1 MRRRF
6 VRGRGFVLLL
16 FAVIFSFGILGQ
28 VDTRM
33 HIGGGDWDVDSLI
46 YINVDEYLYS
56 ANYGYTSFVSQ
67 ESSNGQTSSTFQTL
81 AALELDAAANT
92 SVKPADQ
99 GAQSSAQE
107 EAVLPEVAER
117 AALEQLAAAPSR
129 AESALQVATPPVASP
144 PKVEE
149 KKEEKKEEKPTIF
162 VHKVNPGET
171 LWDIANAYGVSVDAI
186 ISANDLKN
194 PNMLAVGQELNILS
208 VQGVL
213 HRVATGESLWE
224 ISQRYQ
230 VSMDEITRVN
240 NITDPNRIMPNTQ
253 LIIPGATQV
262 RQKDVLVINGQ
273 LQKAFDWPASG
284 RISST
289 FGQRWGRM
297 HNGLDIAVNTG
308 TPVKAAA
315 DGKVTFAG
323 WNGSYGILVTID
335 HGNNVETRYAH
346 NSRVNVKVGQ
356 TVTRGQVIAYSGNT
370 GNSTGPHLH
379 FEIRYRGNPVNPQ
392 NYLK

>member
-6 VRGRGFVLLL
+6 ARGKGFILLL

-33 HIGGGDWDVDSLI
+33 HIGGSDWDLDSLI
-46 YINVDEYLYS
+46 YINVDEYLYYS
-56 ANYGYTSFVSQ
+56 TLDSQ
-67 ESSNGQTSSTFQTL
+67 EYGQPLPTVQTL
-81 AALELDAAANT
+81 AALDGAAKPVETPQPQVLDEGTA
-92 SVKPADQ
+92 
-99 GAQSSAQE
+99 
-107 EAVLPEVAER
+107 EALPEVAEQP
-117 AALEQLAAAPSR
+117 EPTAPSR
-129 AESALQVATPPVASP
+129 VESALQVATPPVAAP

-149 KKEEKKEEKPTIF
+149 KKEEERPTIF

-186 ISANDLKN
+186 ISANELKN

-213 HRVATGESLWE
+213 HKVATGESLWE

-230 VSMDEITRVN
+230 VPMEEITRVN
-240 NITDPNRIMPNTQ
+240 NITDPARIMPNTK
-253 LIIPGATQV
+253 LIIPGATQL
-262 RQKDVLVINGQ
+262 RPKDVLLVNGQ
-273 LQKAFDWPASG
+273 LQRAFDWPVTG
-284 RISST
+284 RISSP
-289 FGQRWGRM
+289 FGPRWGRM

-308 TPVKAAA
+308 TPVRAAA
-315 DGKVTFAG
+315 DGRVTFAG
-323 WNGSYGILVTID
+323 WNGGYGILVIVD

-346 NSRVNVKVGQ
+346 NSRLNVKVGQ
-356 TVTRGQVIAYSGNT
+356 SVTRGQVIAYSGNT
-370 GNSTGPHLH
+370 GNSTGPHVH

-392 NYLK
+392 SYLK